1 MNLNQLLSD
10 TGINPFAA
18 KLLAESW
25 DKVKPEVKSVIPTPL
40 IFTIGNC
47 EITLR
52 DSQETKESETHPP
65 TPQGQNAQ
73 SSTSPVA

>member
-25 DKVKPEVKSVIPTPL
+25 DNVKPEVKSVIPNPL
-40 IFTIGNC
+40 EFTMGNC
-47 EITLR
+47 IITLR
-52 DSQETKESETHPP
+52 NSQNNVESETHPP
-65 TPQGQNAQ
+65 TEQVQND
-73 SSTSPVA
+73 